1 MLATPVLVFVFERTD
16 RNSLNAPEMMKQKRY
31 APYFYAGVAVLV
43 TAAAELLLRSWVSPS
58 PSFMLFTVPVLVG
71 GLWGGR
77 PAIFAAIASAMIGG
91 AMAGEPLLSTD
102 GMLQIARFLGV
113 ATCLILLSDRMTRLR
128 LRSAASEADA
138 SERAR
143 RADVLADELNLLID
157 GASDYAIYMLDPD
170 GQVTIWNQGAERLKG
185 WTESEVIGKD
195 ASLFYPTEAVAAGK
209 PEDDLTS
216 ARELGCLTEESWRLR
231 KDGSEF
237 LAHVSITALHDKQGN
252 LRGYGKVVR
261 DISEQRAFERKLTA
275 NAAHLH
281 SILSTVPDAM
291 VVIDER
297 GTILSFSAAAEK
309 LFGYTEAE
317 LLGSNVSVLM
327 PSPDRERH
335 DGYLRRY
342 LEARETR
349 IIGSGRVVTGL
360 QRDGTRFPMELAVG
374 EAMGEDQRI
383 FTGFIR
389 DLTERQRA
397 DQRVEELRSSLI
409 HVARVSAMGTMASTL
424 AHELNQPITA
434 VNSYVQ
440 GVRDMLVDADPVIRE
455 ALNDASSEAMRAGD
469 IVRRVR
475 EFVARGEVDKTIENL
490 PNLVAEAVALGAI
503 GAREKS
509 IDIGIDL
516 DPAATS
522 VLVDKVQVQQVLI
535 NLVRNAI
542 EAMAKSSERR
552 LTISSRPDNSHFVR
566 VTVADTG
573 PGVPPRIAK
582 NLFRAFF
589 STKSDGMGLGLSI
602 CRTII
607 EANGGRI
614 WLEPGSHGGARFH
627 FTLVK
632 AGGVGE

>member
-1 MLATPVLVFVFERTD
+1 MQQEMTKREQYTPYL
-16 RNSLNAPEMMKQKRY
+16 
-31 APYFYAGVAVLV
+31 YAGAAVLL
-43 TAAAELLLRSWVSPS
+43 TAVVEVLLRSWFAHS
-58 PSFMLFTVPVLVG
+58 PSFILFTIPVLVG
-71 GLWGGR
+71 GLWGVR
-77 PAIFAAIASAMIGG
+77 PAIFATFASAVIG
-91 AMAGEPLLSTD
+91 AGFANAPFTSLD
-102 GMLQIARFLGV
+102 GMLHLARFVVV
-113 ATCLILLSDRMTRLR
+113 ASCLILLSSRMTRLR
-128 LRSAASEADA
+128 LKSAASEADA

-170 GQVTIWNQGAERLKG
+170 GRVTIWNEGAERLKG
-185 WTESEVIGKD
+185 WTESEVIGQN
-195 ASLFYPTEAVAAGK
+195 AALFYPAEAVAAGK
-209 PEDDLTS
+209 PADDLS
-216 ARELGCLTEESWRLR
+216 RARELGRLTEESWRLR

-237 LAHVSITALHDKQGN
+237 LAHVSITALYDKREN

-261 DISEQRAFERKLTA
+261 DISEQRAYERKLTA
-275 NAAHLH
+275 SAAHFR
-281 SILSTVPDAM
+281 SILSAVPDAM

-297 GTILSFSAAAEK
+297 GKILSFSAAAEK
-309 LFGYTEAE
+309 LFGYAEAE
-317 LLGSNVSVLM
+317 LLGANVSILM
-327 PSPDRERH
+327 PSPEREQH
-335 DGYLRRY
+335 DGYIHRY
-342 LEARETR
+342 LETGQKR
-349 IIGSGRVVTGL
+349 IIGIGRVVSGL
-360 QRDGTRFPMELAVG
+360 QRDGTRFPMELAIG

-434 VNSYVQ
+434 FNSYVQ
-440 GVRDMLVDADPVIRE
+440 GIRDMLVDVDPAIRE
-455 ALNDASSEAMRAGD
+455 ALDDASSEAMRAGD
-469 IVRRVR
+469 IVRRLR

-490 PNLVAEAVALGAI
+490 PDLVAEAVALGAI

-509 IDIGIDL
+509 IDIRIDL
-516 DPAATS
+516 DPEVAL

-542 EAMAKSSERR
+542 EAMAKSPERR
-552 LTISSRPDNSHFVR
+552 LTISSRPDNHHFVR

-573 PGVPPRIAK
+573 PGIPSKIAE
-582 NLFRAFF
+582 NLFRAFV
-589 STKSDGMGLGLSI
+589 STKADGMGLGLSI

-614 WLEPGSHGGARFH
+614 WLEPHTDGGARFH
-627 FTLVK
+627 FTLPR
-632 AGGVGE
+632 AGGGGRGVTDHDE